1 MKVSLPCATGYPQWC
16 RSKSIGRGALLI
28 ARGALFL
35 YASL

>member
-1 MKVSLPCATGYPQWC
+1 MHVKYDEMASLSTNGLEVNRQL
-16 RSKSIGRGALLI
+16 GALLI